1 MIQND
6 TLKPFVGIPKN
17 VRKRKRKPFVIEH
30 EIIQIILIL
39 GNQEDFYRLERDL
52 NKQ

>member
-6 TLKPFVGIPKN
+6 TLKPFVAILKN

-30 EIIQIILIL
+30 GFFQITLIL